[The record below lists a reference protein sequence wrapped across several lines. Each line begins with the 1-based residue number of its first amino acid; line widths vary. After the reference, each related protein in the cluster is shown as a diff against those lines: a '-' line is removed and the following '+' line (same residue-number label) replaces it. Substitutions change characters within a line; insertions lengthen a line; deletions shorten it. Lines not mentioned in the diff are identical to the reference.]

1 MTKKVFIVDDEV
13 SFTRMLK
20 ANLERTGLYSVTTEN
35 DPMVALEAAKSF
47 QPDVMFLDV
56 MMPGME
62 GGELAALM
70 REDKMLSDV
79 PIVFMTAIVT
89 KEETGDTV
97 GEIGGNMFL
106 AKPVKLQDVLDA
118 IQKVIS

>member
-35 DPMVALEAAKSF
+35 DPMAALEAAKSF

-70 REDKMLSDV
+70 REDKTLAAV

-89 KEETGDTV
+89 KEETGDTI

-118 IQKVIS
+118 IQIVTS

>member
-35 DPMVALEAAKSF
+35 DPMAALEAAKSF

-70 REDKMLSDV
+70 REDKTLAAV

-89 KEETGDTV
+89 KEETGDTI

-118 IQKVIS
+118 IQKVTS

>member
-20 ANLERTGLYSVTTEN
+20 ANLERTGLYSVVTEN
-35 DPMVALEAAKSF
+35 DPMAALEAAKSF
-47 QPDVMFLDV
+47 QPDVTFLDV

>member
-20 ANLERTGLYSVTTEN
+20 ANLERTGLYSVVTEN
-35 DPMVALEAAKSF
+35 NPMVALEAAQSF

-70 REDKMLSDV
+70 REDKKLSDV

-89 KEETGDTV
+89 KEETGDTI

-118 IQKVIS
+118 IQKVIT

>member
-70 REDKMLSDV
+70 REDKTLAAV

-89 KEETGDTV
+89 KEETGNTI

-118 IQKVIS
+118 IQKVTT

>member
-20 ANLERTGLYSVTTEN
+20 ANLERTGLYSVVTEN

-70 REDKMLSDV
+70 REDKTLAAV

-89 KEETGDTV
+89 KEETGDSI

-118 IQKVIS
+118 IQKVTS

>member
-20 ANLERTGLYSVTTEN
+20 ANLERTGRYSVVTEN
-35 DPMVALEAAKSF
+35 DPMVAREAAKSF
-47 QPDVMFLDV
+47 EPDVMFLDV

-70 REDKMLSDV
+70 REDKTLAAV

-89 KEETGDTV
+89 KEETGDSI

-118 IQKVIS
+118 IQKVTS

>member
-70 REDKMLSDV
+70 REDKMLAAV